1 MSARREKR
9 LRRLERRVSTLED
22 MMKRGEIEGAF
33 GVVRGPEDSAAV
45 DRYWAETARQHQR
58 EVDARMNRRATEG
71 AAPMLGWDAD
81 FVPSTRPARRSLIQR
96 LKAAWKVIWT

>member
-9 LRRLERRVSTLED
+9 LRRLERRVSDLEG

-33 GVVRGPEDSAAV
+33 GVVHGPEDSAAV

-58 EVDARMNRRATEG
+58 EVDARMNRRIAG
-71 AAPMLGWDAD
+71 AAPVLGWNAE
-81 FVPSTRPARRSLIQR
+81 FVPSTRPSRRSLLQR